1 MSIAAPFTIARIGK
15 QPRCPSADEWTKK
28 MCYIYLMEYSLSH
41 KNE

>member
-1 MSIAAPFTIARIGK
+1 MFIAALFTVDSTRK
-15 QPRCPSADEWTKK
+15 QPKCPSADEWTKK